1 MKDIIYFDNA
11 ATTFP
16 KPPQVIDEIGRC
28 MREYCGNPGRG
39 SHTLAVAAAEKLYE
53 CREAAAQL
61 LGAPSAESVVFTY
74 NTTYAINT
82 ALKGYVPHGS
92 HILISDMEHN
102 AVFRPVSELARRGA
116 ITYDIFGSGG
126 GARCVTEEI
135 KRKLRPNTA
144 AVVCTLASNICSA
157 ELPSREI
164 GLLCREHGI
173 LFIADGA
180 QAVGHRAI
188 SMKNEHIDILCAPA
202 HKGLYGPQ
210 GIGMMIS
217 AADREG
223 VSVIEGGSGFDSKN
237 PEMPR
242 LLPERYEAGTQNT
255 PAAAGLAEGIGFV
268 RNIGIGNIAAMEREL
283 WIRLYSRVGADRR
296 FTVYG
301 ERRPSSLMLLN
312 KRGMSASELGRALA
326 ERGICTRSGFHC
338 APLAHKTI
346 GTGENGGVRISF
358 GVFNTPGEVDVLCD
372 ALLKA

>member
-16 KPPQVIDEIGRC
+16 KPPQVTDEMGRC
-28 MREYCGNPGRG
+28 MREYCGNSGRG
-39 SHTLAVAAAEKLYE
+39 SHPLAVAAAEKLYE
-53 CREAAAQL
+53 CREAAAQM

-82 ALKGYVPHGS
+82 ALKGYIPHGA

-102 AVFRPVSELARRGA
+102 AVLRPVAELARRGA

-126 GARCVTEEI
+126 GARRVTEEI
-135 KRKLRPNTA
+135 KKKLRPNTA

-157 ELPSREI
+157 ALPSREI
-164 GLLCREHGI
+164 GLLCREYGI

-180 QAVGHRAI
+180 QAVGHREI
-188 SMKNEHIDILCAPA
+188 SMRGECIDILCIPA

-210 GIGMMIS
+210 GIGMMI
-217 AADREG
+217 AATDREG
-223 VSVIEGGSGFDSKN
+223 ISVTEGGSGFDSKDT
-237 PEMPR
+237 EMPR

-255 PAAAGLAEGIGFV
+255 PAAVGLAEGIGFV
-268 RNIGIGNIAAMEREL
+268 RNMGIGNIAAMEREL

-312 KRGMSASELGRALA
+312 KRGMSASELGKALA
-326 ERGICTRSGFHC
+326 DRGICTRSGFHC
-338 APLAHKTI
+338 APLAHKTL
-346 GTGENGGVRISF
+346 GTGDGGGVRVSF
-358 GVFNTPGEVDVLCD
+358 GVFNTPREVDVLCD
-372 ALLKA
+372 ALLRA